1 MRVSGLLAGSGVAAE
16 GEVVGGGDDE
26 EEELIAKTK
35 YYYQWVGHDLDMSYV
50 ASCRFN

>member
-16 GEVVGGGDDE
+16 EGVVGGGDDE